1 MNCTVLL
8 TEDKTMTD
16 KNIKLNDE
24 ELENVTGGGIPP
36 LLPPD
41 ELAPSSYSS
50 HSDNSFSPSEPT
62 DAGKYV
68 IQIAIDEG
76 ENYNG

>member
-1 MNCTVLL
+1 MKN
-8 TEDKTMTD
+8 DKTE
-16 KNIKLNDE
+16 INDT
-24 ELENVTGGGIPP
+24 ELEAVTGGGIPP

-50 HSDNSFSPSEPT
+50 HSDNSFSPTEPT

>member
-1 MNCTVLL
+1 MA
-8 TEDKTMTD
+8 D

-24 ELENVTGGGIPP
+24 DLENVTGGGIP
-36 LLPPD
+36 LLPPT

-50 HSDNSFSPSEPT
+50 HSDNSFNHSAPT